1 MCRKSSAGDAWTLG
15 YRVIMVAD
23 ANATGRGRDHNATL
37 HSYRSVGDVRPT
49 TDVLALIEDRV
60 TD

>member
-1 MCRKSSAGDAWTLG
+1 MARVDALPCPALTPPS
-15 YRVIMVAD
+15 
-23 ANATGRGRDHNATL
+23 RGTNATL
-37 HSYRSVGDVRPT
+37 HTIYRSVGDVRPT